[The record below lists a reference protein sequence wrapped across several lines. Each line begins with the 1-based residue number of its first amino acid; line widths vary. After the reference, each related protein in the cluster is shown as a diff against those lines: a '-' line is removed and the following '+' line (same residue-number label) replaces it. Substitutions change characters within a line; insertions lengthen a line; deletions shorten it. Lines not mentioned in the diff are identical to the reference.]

1 MNLQQIEYFKII
13 AETKNFSTAAVLAS
27 VSQPALS
34 KAISK
39 LETELKVPLFERNGR
54 NIKLTGFGEA
64 FLKHATMALAEIEK
78 GTRELKEMSSPDK
91 GTISIASTYC
101 IGTHFMPFIISD
113 FLSSCPDA
121 KFQFNHE
128 SIPDILKNLKEGK
141 IHLGFYDRIDDI
153 HLDDIHLNDEIESIA
168 IKKEEYVLIVSK
180 KHPIANQEEVSLKDL
195 KDESFIV
202 VSEGDKDKK
211 LSHSEFLEYTPKI
224 SLKPNQISM
233 LGGLVAAGAGITIV
247 SNTPLINTNRVSI
260 IKIKEDIGHKTIY
273 MGWLKDSYM
282 SPSTEKFRDHVLSSI

>member
-1 MNLQQIEYFKII
+1 MNLQQLEYFKII
-13 AETKNFSTAAVLAS
+13 AETKNFSTAAVLVS
-27 VSQPALS
+27 VTQPALS

-54 NIKLTGFGEA
+54 NIKLTGFGEV
-64 FLKHATMALAEIEK
+64 FLKHATVALLEIEK
-78 GTRELKEMSSPDK
+78 GIRELKDLASPDK

-101 IGTHFMPFIISD
+101 IGACFMPFIISD
-113 FLSSCPDA
+113 FLSCYPES

-128 SIPDILKNLKEGK
+128 SIPDILKDLKEGK
-141 IHLGFYDRIDDI
+141 IDLGFYDDIDDI
-153 HLDDIHLNDEIESIA
+153 HVNDEIESIP
-168 IKKEEYVLIVSK
+168 IKKEEYVLIVPKRHALS
-180 KHPIANQEEVSLKDL
+180 NQEEVSLKDL

-202 VSEGDKDKK
+202 FCEENKDKK
-211 LSHSEFLEYTPKI
+211 LSYTEFIEYTPKI

-273 MGWLKDSYM
+273 MGWLKNSYI

>member
-1 MNLQQIEYFKII
+1 MNLQQLEYLKII

-54 NIKLTGFGEA
+54 NIKLTCFGEV
-64 FLKHATMALAEIEK
+64 FLKHATIALSEIEK
-78 GTRELKEMSSPDK
+78 GTRELKDMASPDK

-101 IGTHFMPFIISD
+101 ISTYFMPFIISD
-113 FLSSCPDA
+113 FLSCCPDA

-128 SIPDILKNLKEGK
+128 SIPDILRDLKEGK
-141 IHLGFYDRIDDI
+141 IHLGFYDDIDDI
-153 HLDDIHLNDEIESIA
+153 SVNDEIESIP
-168 IKKEEYVLIVSK
+168 IKKEEYVLIVPK
-180 KHPIANQEEVSLKDL
+180 KHHLSNQVEVSLKDL

-202 VSEGDKDKK
+202 FSDGNKDKK
-211 LSHSEFLEYTPKI
+211 LSYSEFIEYTPKI
-224 SLKPNQISM
+224 SLQSNQVSM

-247 SNTPLINTNRVSI
+247 SNSPLINTNTVSI

-273 MGWLKDSYM
+273 MGWVKDSYM
-282 SPSTEKFRDHVLSSI
+282 SPSTEKFRDYVLSLV

>member
-1 MNLQQIEYFKII
+1 MNLQQLEYLKII

-39 LETELKVPLFERNGR
+39 LETELMVPLFERNGR
-54 NIKLTGFGEA
+54 NIKLTCFGEV
-64 FLKHATMALAEIEK
+64 FLKHATIALSEIEK
-78 GTRELKEMSSPDK
+78 GTRELKDMASPDK

-101 IGTHFMPFIISD
+101 ISTYFMPFIISD
-113 FLSSCPDA
+113 FLSCCPDA

-128 SIPDILKNLKEGK
+128 SIPDILRDLKEGK
-141 IHLGFYDRIDDI
+141 IHLGFYDDIDDI
-153 HLDDIHLNDEIESIA
+153 SVNDEIESIP
-168 IKKEEYVLIVSK
+168 IKKEEYVLIVPK
-180 KHPIANQEEVSLKDL
+180 KHHLSNQVEVSLKDL

-202 VSEGDKDKK
+202 FSDGNKDKK
-211 LSHSEFLEYTPKI
+211 LSYSEFIEYTPKI
-224 SLKPNQISM
+224 SLQSNQVSM

-247 SNTPLINTNRVSI
+247 SNTPLINTNTVSI

-273 MGWLKDSYM
+273 MGWVKDSYM
-282 SPSTEKFRDHVLSSI
+282 SPSTEKFRDYVLSLV